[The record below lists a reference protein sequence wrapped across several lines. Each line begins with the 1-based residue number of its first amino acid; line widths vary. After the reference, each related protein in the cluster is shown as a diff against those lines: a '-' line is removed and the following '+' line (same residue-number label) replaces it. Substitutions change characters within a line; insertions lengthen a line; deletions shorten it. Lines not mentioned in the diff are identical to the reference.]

1 MNIDFSF
8 KTVLV
13 TGASGGIG
21 REVAI
26 MFSRCGARV
35 IVHYNTRKE
44 EADKTLSLLSPGE
57 HFCARA
63 DLSDSMQVEA
73 FSEMVTAAAG
83 HIDFLV
89 NNAGLHEELDIMSCT
104 YAQWLTSM
112 EKTFALNLMGAAN
125 LSFCIGRRMAAA
137 DGGKIINIS
146 SRGAFRGEPGA
157 PSYGASKAGL
167 NAMGQSLAKAFAA
180 AGVFVYTVAPGFV
193 ETDMASGVLNSER
206 GDEIRSQSPLG
217 RVAKPEEVARAV
229 VLLASDGTE
238 FMTGCILDVNGASYL
253 RT

>member
-1 MNIDFSF
+1 MTIDFSY

-35 IVHYNTRKE
+35 IIHYNNRKA
-44 EADKTLSLLSPGE
+44 EAEKTLSMLSPGD
-57 HFCARA
+57 HFIARA
-63 DLSDSMQVEA
+63 DLSDSLQVEA
-73 FSEMVTAAAG
+73 FTDTVMAG
-83 HIDFLV
+83 AGRIDVLV
-89 NNAGLHEELDIMSCT
+89 NNAGLHEEIDVLHCS
-104 YAQWLTSM
+104 YELWLSSM
-112 EKTFALNLMGAAN
+112 EKTIGLNLIGAAN
-125 LSFCIGRRMAAA
+125 LSFCIGRKMADAG
-137 DGGKIINIS
+137 GGKIVNIS

-167 NAMGQSLAKAFAA
+167 NAMGQSMARAFAP
-180 AGVFVYTVAPGFV
+180 AGVFIYTVAPGFV
-193 ETDMASGVLNSER
+193 ETDMASGILNSER

-217 RVAKPEEVARAV
+217 RVAKPAEVARAV
-229 VLLASDGTE
+229 VLLASEGTE